1 MAIIDVFRR
10 TRIFKGAYKMNTK
23 PYKIK
28 SGSKFKLSQF
38 ETDDESLIN
47 GGKVNAKEEL
57 EDLRARLESLQEL
70 LYAEGKHKLLIVLQ
84 AMDTAG
90 KDSTIRMV
98 FDGVN
103 PQGVK
108 VASFKAPTAEELAHD
123 FLWRIHAKTPAR
135 GEIVIFNRSHY
146 EDVLITR
153 VNGWID
159 TATCKSRYQQ
169 INEFEKHLVEN
180 GTTILKFYLHI
191 SKDEQKQ
198 RLIERRDTPS
208 KQWKFNSSDLASRA
222 QWGDYMDAYIDA
234 ISATSTRHAPWFIV
248 PANSKLQRNLVIAN
262 VICDTLEG
270 LKMGYPKAVEGLEK
284 IVVK

>member
-1 MAIIDVFRR
+1 
-10 TRIFKGAYKMNTK
+10 MNIK

-28 SGSKFKLSQF
+28 PDSKFKLSQI
-38 ETDDESLIN
+38 ETSDKALIN
-47 GGKVNAKEEL
+47 GDKENAKVEL
-57 EDLRARLESLQEL
+57 EALRVRLESLQEL
-70 LYAEGKHKLLIVLQ
+70 LYAEGKHKVLIVLQ

-123 FLWRIHAKTPAR
+123 FLWRVHPKAPGK

-153 VNGWID
+153 VNKWID
-159 TATCKSRYQQ
+159 TKTCKARYQR
-169 INEFEKHLVEN
+169 INEFEQLLAEN
-180 GTTILKFYLHI
+180 GTTILKFFLHI

-198 RLIERRDTPS
+198 RLIERRDDPV
-208 KQWKFNSSDLASRA
+208 KRWKFNPADLTVRA
-222 QWGDYMDAYIDA
+222 QWDDYMDAYGDA
-234 ISATSTRHAPWFIV
+234 IAATSCDHAPWFIV
-248 PANSKLQRNLVIAN
+248 PADSKLQRNLVVSS
-262 VICDTLEG
+262 VICDALEG
-270 LKMGYPKAVEGLEK
+270 LGMHYPEAAAGVEKVIIE
-284 IVVK
+284 

>member
-1 MAIIDVFRR
+1 
-10 TRIFKGAYKMNTK
+10 MNTK
-23 PYKIK
+23 AYKIK
-28 SGSKFKLSQF
+28 PGKKFKLSQF
-38 ETDDESLIN
+38 ETSDKSLIN
-47 GGKVNAKEEL
+47 GDKDNAQVEL
-57 EDLRARLESLQEL
+57 EALRIKLEALQEL

-123 FLWRIHAKTPAR
+123 FLWRIHAKTPAK

-153 VNGWID
+153 VNDWID
-159 TATCKSRYQQ
+159 ADTCKARYQQ
-169 INEFEKHLVEN
+169 INDFEQFLVEN

-191 SKDEQKQ
+191 SKDEQKE
-198 RLIERRDTPS
+198 RLLERRDTPR
-208 KQWKFNSSDLASRA
+208 KQWKFNPSDLASRA
-222 QWGDYMDAYIDA
+222 QWGDYMQAYTDA
-234 ISATSTRHAPWFIV
+234 IAATSTKHAPWYIV
-248 PANSKLQRNLVIAN
+248 PANSKLQRNLVISN
-262 VICDTLEG
+262 VICDALEN
-270 LKMGYPKAVEGLEK
+270 LKMDYPKAVEGLEK
-284 IVVK
+284 IIVK

>member
-1 MAIIDVFRR
+1 
-10 TRIFKGAYKMNTK
+10 MNTK

-47 GGKVNAKEEL
+47 GDKDNAREEL
-57 EDLRARLESLQEL
+57 EVLRVRLESLQEL

-159 TATCKSRYQQ
+159 TDTCKSRYQQ

>member
-1 MAIIDVFRR
+1 MKPD
-10 TRIFKGAYKMNTK
+10 FKRHAQMNTK

-28 SGSKFKLSQF
+28 PGNKFKLSQF
-38 ETDDESLIN
+38 ESDDKSLIN
-47 GGKVNAKEEL
+47 GDKENAREEL
-57 EDLRARLESLQEL
+57 EALRVRLESLQEL
-70 LYAEGKHKLLIVLQ
+70 LYAESKHKLLIVLQ

-123 FLWRIHAKTPAR
+123 FLWRVHAKTPAR

-159 TATCKSRYQQ
+159 ADTCKARYRQ
-169 INEFEKHLVEN
+169 INEFEKYLVEN

-208 KQWKFNSSDLASRA
+208 KQWKFNPSDLASRA
-222 QWGDYMDAYIDA
+222 QWGDYMDAYTDA
-234 ISATSTRHAPWFIV
+234 ISATSTKHAPWFIV
-248 PANSKLQRNLVIAN
+248 PANSKLQRNLVISN

-270 LKMGYPKAVEGLEK
+270 LKMEYPKAAEGLEK
-284 IVVK
+284 IVVA

>member
-1 MAIIDVFRR
+1 MD
-10 TRIFKGAYKMNTK
+10 TK

-28 SGSKFKLSQF
+28 PGNKFKLSQF
-38 ETDDESLIN
+38 ESDDKSLIN
-47 GGKVNAKEEL
+47 GDKENAREEL
-57 EDLRARLESLQEL
+57 EALRVRLESLQEL
-70 LYAEGKHKLLIVLQ
+70 LYAESKHKLLIVLQ

-159 TATCKSRYQQ
+159 ADTCKARYRQ
-169 INEFEKHLVEN
+169 INEFEKYLVEN

-208 KQWKFNSSDLASRA
+208 KQWKFNPDDLASRA
-222 QWGDYMDAYIDA
+222 QWGKYMKAYSDA
-234 ISATSTRHAPWFIV
+234 ISATSTKHAPWFIV
-248 PANSKLQRNLVIAN
+248 PANSKLQRNLVISN

-270 LKMGYPKAVEGLEK
+270 LKMEYPKAAEGREK
-284 IVVK
+284 IVVT

>member
-1 MAIIDVFRR
+1 
-10 TRIFKGAYKMNTK
+10 MNTK

-28 SGSKFKLSQF
+28 PGSKFKLSQF
-38 ETDDESLIN
+38 ETSDKSLIN
-47 GGKVNAKEEL
+47 GDKENARAEL
-57 EDLRARLESLQEL
+57 EILRLKLESLQEL

-84 AMDTAG
+84 GMDTAG

-108 VASFKAPTAEELAHD
+108 VAGFKAPTAEELAHD

-159 TATCKSRYQQ
+159 ADTCKSRYQQ

-208 KQWKFNSSDLASRA
+208 KQWKFNPSDLASRA
-222 QWGDYMDAYIDA
+222 QWGDYMDAYTDA

-270 LKMGYPKAVEGLEK
+270 LKMDYPKAVKGLKK
-284 IVVK
+284 IVVE